1 MSEHAD
7 PQTQLAEYESQLVDV
22 NEMLSSDPN
31 EESLLK
37 LRDDLTEL
45 IALTK
50 TEVVGSNIGDGLDSE
65 SVGNS
70 EIPAA
75 DKAPIPTEA
84 GSPADGE
91 KSKVSEPSA
100 KSADAHDEATEMNEA
115 QSVSSA
121 TKKKKRK
128 NKNSSIH
135 ETFEVP
141 DHLKPLP
148 SDTDAERKRK
158 TRTAKALKSKWR
170 ERKKEAEG
178 IEKQRS
184 WKDFMG
190 KKKKKAG
197 GKRERSIFA
206 TEEGVNAK
214 VGVISGTSGVRGN
227 MTEFD
232 GKKRHKH

>member
-1 MSEHAD
+1 MADHAD
-7 PQTQLAEYESQLVDV
+7 PQAQLAEYESQLADV
-22 NEMLSSDPN
+22 NEMLSADPN

-50 TEVVGSNIGDGLDSE
+50 SE
-65 SVGNS
+65 LSGGGTSQHEAAEKPPSVPEKESAVEEG
-70 EIPAA
+70 PAQA
-75 DKAPIPTEA
+75 YLSSTQST
-84 GSPADGE
+84 G
-91 KSKVSEPSA
+91 
-100 KSADAHDEATEMNEA
+100 EATETNA
-115 QSVSSA
+115 SVSA
-121 TKKKKRK
+121 AAVTKKKKK
-128 NKNSSIH
+128 SKGTSVA
-135 ETFEVP
+135 ETFEIP

-158 TRTAKALKSKWR
+158 SRTVKALKSKWR

-178 IEKQRS
+178 IEKQKS
-184 WKDFMG
+184 WQDFMG
-190 KKKKKAG
+190 KKKKKG
-197 GKRERSIFA
+197 GSKRERSIFA